1 MHLKRS
7 ICVLLCLVMGL
18 SMSSCSSG
26 SKITEENVTKTVEL
40 VEKALREF
48 DTESLKKYLDT
59 PTLSY
64 IINLANSH
72 EQINEI
78 GKLMFENVTLEI
90 KSIDVENETVTLL
103 VNNKDLSLV
112 GERYA
117 KRLNAQF
124 KKLTDLLAGFSDETF
139 LDSSYK
145 QLSAQISRAIIPDN
159 PTEVTVTVKSSGNH
173 LELVFDQAAE
183 DAVSGGAVTAITTT
197 YKGISGKEENSLDNN

>member
-1 MHLKRS
+1 
-7 ICVLLCLVMGL
+7 MGL